1 MHTIALA
8 TKDKTQFDDYNEVKN
23 LLKSSLRNAKILYYS
38 NQFDLHKNDLAKSWK
53 LLKTII
59 GKDLKSSLNTT
70 FTINNIIVTDSREI
84 ANGFNTYF
92 ISIGPLLAND
102 IKCSVNPLYY
112 VKSIDKSIV
121 IVNMSCSEVKRV
133 IYSLKNSSAGLD
145 EIPTFVAKKCVY
157 SYLKPFTYL
166 INKSFT

>member
-8 TKDKTQFDDYNEVKN
+8 TKDKTKFDDYNKVKN

-70 FTINNIIVTDSREI
+70 FTINNIIVTDSREV
-84 ANGFNTYF
+84 
-92 ISIGPLLAND
+92 P
-102 IKCSVNPLYY
+102 
-112 VKSIDKSIV
+112 
-121 IVNMSCSEVKRV
+121 
-133 IYSLKNSSAGLD
+133 
-145 EIPTFVAKKCVY
+145 
-157 SYLKPFTYL
+157 
-166 INKSFT
+166 